1 VQEVILPKLGLTMEE
16 GSIVRWLKAEGDTV
30 EKGEVLFEV
39 QTDKVVMEVESSASG
54 VLGKILVHED
64 ETVPIAQVIAY
75 ITEPGEQVPESL
87 PDATPSDSAVGVP
100 GRPRSS
106 ISEAGPI
113 LATPAARRLARDE
126 GIDLGE
132 VSGTGKKG
140 MIVKDDV
147 RAVVAG
153 AQAVAPAA
161 EEPGLRPKA
170 SPAARRV
177 ARDRGIALEM
187 VQGSG
192 PGGRI
197 VEQDVLD
204 FTTGDVKPGVEEG
217 RLVPLSPIQK
227 LMAKRM
233 SESFSV
239 APHFYLGLEVNAA
252 ALVELRQRLLP
263 ICQMRADVRLTFT
276 DLLVKLVGATLRDH
290 PYANATWEDG
300 SVRLYGEINVGL
312 ATAVDDGLVVP
323 VIRNADRLSLT
334 EIAGVRSALAAKA
347 VEGSLSLDEVTGG
360 TFTLTNLGM
369 LGVDV
374 FQAIINPPQSA
385 ILATGRIAERPV
397 VENGQVVARPTIHLT
412 LSVDH
417 RVLDGATGARFLQ
430 DLRRVIEDPYEFFL
444 KDVV

>member
-30 EKGEVLFEV
+30 EKGELLFEV
-39 QTDKVVMEVESSASG
+39 QTDKVVMEVESPASG
-54 VLGKILVHED
+54 ILGKILVGED
-64 ETVPIAQVIAY
+64 ETVPIAQVVAY
-75 ITEPGEQVPESL
+75 ITEPGEEVPESL
-87 PDATPSDSAVGVP
+87 PDATSAGPAVGAV
-100 GRPRSS
+100 GRAEPAVSK
-106 ISEAGPI
+106 AGPI

-126 GIDLGE
+126 GIDLCG
-132 VSGTGKKG
+132 VTGTGKKG
-140 MIVKDDV
+140 MIVKGDV
-147 RAVVAG
+147 TTVLAG
-153 AQAVAPAA
+153 AQTVAAGA
-161 EEPGLRPKA
+161 ELPDPRPKA

-177 ARDRGIALEM
+177 ARERGIALEK
-187 VQGSG
+187 VPGSG

-204 FTTGDVKPGVEEG
+204 FATGEVKTVVDEE

-227 LMAKRM
+227 LMAERM

-276 DLLVKLVGATLRDH
+276 DLLVKLVGTTLHDH
-290 PYANATWEDG
+290 PYANATWEKG
-300 SVRLYGEINVGL
+300 RIRLYGEVNVGL

-334 EIAGVRSALAAKA
+334 EIAGVRSALASKA

-397 VENGQVVARPTIHLT
+397 VENGQVLARPTIHLT

-430 DLRRVIEDPYEFFL
+430 DLRHVIEDPYDFFL